1 MHTMLQTSNIE
12 MIFTLLWLFHFGLC
26 DSMNGVNV
34 LFLFYHQQ
42 FPPGY
47 IIIVTVAFADSSAE
61 Q

>member
-1 MHTMLQTSNIE
+1 
-12 MIFTLLWLFHFGLC
+12 
-26 DSMNGVNV
+26 MNGVNV